1 MESSCEHEF
10 CKRLER
16 IEAAIQQLR
25 SQPVNKDW
33 YGTEEVAERT
43 GHSPYTVREWC
54 RFGRVRASKR
64 RCGRGNS
71 KEWMISH
78 SELERFKNE
87 GLLPLRKH
95 SA

>member
-1 MESSCEHEF
+1 MESSYEQEF
-10 CKRLER
+10 FKRLDR
-16 IEAAIQQLR
+16 IEAAIQQLT
-25 SQPVNKDW
+25 SQQVNKDW

-54 RFGRVRASKR
+54 RYGRVRASKR